1 MGRRR
6 REGCTRSLYTPTIEG
21 RVVPMGA
28 KYLHLRGDS
37 SSSTEDRSSCRDPS
51 RSSLKRHRARNFAQM
66 HTSLAR
72 RAKNESGSGV
82 QIHRYPEEVKE
93 MHLDSERVLSF
104 AAAVASWTQP

>member
-1 MGRRR
+1 M
-6 REGCTRSLYTPTIEG
+6 YTP
-21 RVVPMGA
+21 
-28 KYLHLRGDS
+28 
-37 SSSTEDRSSCRDPS
+37 
-51 RSSLKRHRARNFAQM
+51 
-66 HTSLAR
+66 LAR